1 MVSFPAMLELRSK
14 AGESCLGGDF
24 SSMVVLGDAPAVET
38 AGEGGWGRM
47 PKETEG
53 FPILGAFAGG
63 GLPTLGALGR
73 ATATGTGVSMHLGSN
88 MKTKTL
94 RHTLTAHTYGT
105 HLWHLPLAA
114 LVIVP
119 FFPCL
124 MSVSGAVSSEVEAFS
139 RKETKKKK
147 K

>member
-1 MVSFPAMLELRSK
+1 MLELRSK
-14 AGESCLGGDF
+14 AGESCLGGDL
-24 SSMVVLGDAPAVET
+24 SSMVVLGDEPAVET

-94 RHTLTAHTYGT
+94 RHTYGT
-105 HLWHLPLAA
+105 LTSCFVDRCRFPPLPRGRLQ
-114 LVIVP
+114 
-119 FFPCL
+119 
-124 MSVSGAVSSEVEAFS
+124 FS
-139 RKETKKKK
+139 QS
-147 K
+147 